1 MLSNLG
7 NAIGTGF
14 EYFTI
19 IYLTG
24 LGGLF
29 SERSG
34 IVNIG
39 LEGMMIIG
47 TVTGAYG
54 TVHFTA
60 MFGQPWGPICG
71 LAFGLVCGAIFS
83 LIHAVATITF
93 RVDQIVSGV
102 VINLAAVG
110 VARFLSQLFFGQA
123 TQSDP
128 GAPHLA
134 RWSIPLIDRSP
145 AGMGAAFQGLSP
157 MVIVAFLMVF
167 PVSYVLY
174 RTRFGLRLRSA
185 GENPEATRS
194 LGVRVSPIRYVAV
207 MLSGAFAGL
216 AGAFLAFEVNDH
228 WREGQTVGLGFI
240 ALAALI
246 LSNWNPRRLMA
257 AAMLFGFAQAVP
269 YWLYNAPGI
278 RLLPPQFINMIPYV
292 VTIVAIAGFVGRVR
306 PPAAAG
312 RAYEGQDAL

>member
-1 MLSNLG
+1 MFSNFG
-7 NAIGTGF
+7 NAIATAL
-14 EYFTI
+14 EYATI

-24 LGGLF
+24 IGGLF
-29 SERSG
+29 SERAG

-54 TVHFTA
+54 V
-60 MFGQPWGPICG
+60 MQFGPVGG
-71 LAFGLVCGAIFS
+71 LLFGLGCGAIFA
-83 LIHAVATITF
+83 LIHAVATVTF
-93 RVDQIVSGV
+93 RVDHIVSGV

-123 TQSDP
+123 TQSNP

-134 RWSIPLIDRSP
+134 RWDLPLLSHLP
-145 AGMGAAFQGLSP
+145 WGLGAAFQGMSP
-157 MVIVAFLMVF
+157 MIIVAFLLVF
-167 PVSYVLY
+167 PVSFVLY

-194 LGVRVSPIRYVAV
+194 LGVRVAPLRYVAV

-228 WREGQTVGLGFI
+228 WREGQTLGLGFI

-246 LSNWNPRRLMA
+246 LSNWNPRRLIL

-269 YWLYNAPGI
+269 YWLNTAPII
-278 RLLPPQFINMIPYV
+278 RLLPDEFIRMTPYV
-292 VTIVAIAGFVGRVR
+292 VTIVAIAGFVGKVR

-312 RAYEGQDAL
+312 RAYEGGST

>member
-1 MLSNLG
+1 MFANLG
-7 NAIGTGF
+7 NAFGTAF

-47 TVTGAYG
+47 TVSGAYG
-54 TVHFTA
+54 VVH
-60 MFGQPWGPICG
+60 WGPVGG
-71 LAFGLVCGAIFS
+71 LAFGFLCGALYA
-83 LIHAVATITF
+83 LIHAAATVTF
-93 RVDQIVSGV
+93 KVDHIVSGV

-110 VARFLSQLFFGQA
+110 VARFLSQLWFGQA
-123 TQSDP
+123 TQSNP
-128 GAPHLA
+128 GEPHLHPLN
-134 RWSIPLIDRSP
+134 IPLLSKLP
-145 AGMGAAFQGLSP
+145 WGLGAAFQNMSP
-157 MVIVAFLMVF
+157 MVIVAFLLVF
-167 PVSYVLY
+167 PVSYLLY
-174 RTRFGLRLRSA
+174 RTRFGLRLRSS

-194 LGVRVSPIRYVAV
+194 LGVAVAPIQYAAV
-207 MLSGAFAGL
+207 MLSGALAGL

-246 LSNWNPRRLMA
+246 LSNWDPKRLMG
-257 AAMLFGFAQAVP
+257 AAMLFGFAQAIP
-269 YWLYNAPGI
+269 FWLNDAPII
-278 RLLPPQFINMIPYV
+278 RLLPPEFIRMIPYV
-292 VTIVAIAGFVGRVR
+292 VTIVAIAGFVGKVR

-312 RAYEGQDAL
+312 RAYEGGSSL

>member
-1 MLSNLG
+1 MFSNFG
-7 NAIGTGF
+7 NAIATAL
-14 EYFTI
+14 EYATI

-29 SERSG
+29 SERAG

-39 LEGMMIIG
+39 LEGLMIIG

-54 TVHFTA
+54 V
-60 MFGQPWGPICG
+60 MQFGPVGGLLFG
-71 LAFGLVCGAIFS
+71 LACGAIFA
-83 LIHAVATITF
+83 LIHAVATVTF
-93 RVDQIVSGV
+93 RVDHIVSGV

-123 TQSDP
+123 TQSNP

-134 RWSIPLIDRSP
+134 RWDLPLLSHLP
-145 AGMGAAFQGLSP
+145 LGLGAAFQGMSP
-157 MVIVAFLMVF
+157 MIIVAFLLVF
-167 PVSYVLY
+167 PVSFVLY

-194 LGVRVSPIRYVAV
+194 LGVRVAPLRYIAV
-207 MLSGAFAGL
+207 MTSGAFAGL

-228 WREGQTVGLGFI
+228 WREGQTLGLGFI

-246 LSNWNPRRLMA
+246 LSNWNPRRLIL

-269 YWLYNAPGI
+269 YWLNTAPII
-278 RLLPPQFINMIPYV
+278 RLLPDEFIRMTPYV
-292 VTIVAIAGFVGRVR
+292 VTIVAIAGFVGKVR

-312 RAYEGQDAL
+312 RAYEGGST